1 MFRYALG
8 CLILVIIY
16 LIIVEIS
23 LKVNPL
29 IFLKKATQTLLI
41 CLTTASSAAAFST
54 SLDTCKKRYGIDESF
69 TDFGVPFAQVIYKP
83 SVALLYFSS
92 AVFAAETYGVYVSV
106 SWFAA
111 AIIMS
116 IILSVA
122 TPPIPGGAL
131 ASISVLFAQLGLPS
145 GGLAV
150 VLALNIIL
158 DFIETP
164 TDIFGGHSMLILSSK
179 QMGLINEKTMR
190 SR

>member
-1 MFRYALG
+1 MLLSRL
-8 CLILVIIY
+8 Y
-16 LIIVEIS
+16 L
-23 LKVNPL
+23 
-29 IFLKKATQTLLI
+29 QTDSCRTL
-41 CLTTASSAAAFST
+41 
-54 SLDTCKKRYGIDESF
+54 
-69 TDFGVPFAQVIYKP
+69 
-83 SVALLYFSS
+83 FSS
-92 AVFAAETYGVYVSV
+92 ALFAAEAYGVPVSV

-111 AIIMS
+111 AFIMS

-164 TDIFGGHSMLILSSK
+164 TDLFGGHAMLILTAK
-179 QMGLINEKTMR
+179 KLGLIDEETMR
-190 SR
+190 K

>member
-1 MFRYALG
+1 MDIILNNQLEDIKVSYKLFAVNALG
-8 CLILVIIY
+8 CLALIIIY
-16 LIIVEIS
+16 LIIVGIR

-29 IFLKKATQTLLI
+29 VFLKKATQTLLI
-41 CLTTASSAAAFST
+41 CLITASSAAAFST
-54 SLDTCKKRYGIDESF
+54 SLETCKKRYGIDESF

-83 SVALLYFSS
+83 
-92 AVFAAETYGVYVSV
+92 
-106 SWFAA
+106 
-111 AIIMS
+111 
-116 IILSVA
+116 SVA

-179 QMGLINEKTMR
+179 QLGLIDEKTMR
-190 SR
+190 SK